1 MNNETDASSKS
12 QTINLMDLMVNVLSR
27 SALILFCLLLF
38 FYGATIA
45 GTVLKEPDICFLLAA
60 GRWTVEHGQ
69 IPQQDPFS
77 YTAHLLPAKYILEKW
92 LAEVI
97 FYGVWAGLGG
107 ACFLVLDTCCATLAF
122 VIIPY
127 RVLCLCGWRGL
138 PALLLVMLLA
148 LTSFAHL
155 AARPE
160 IFSFLF
166 LAIWFEVLVRMQK
179 RTADNTDIDWKSII
193 LLGFLM
199 CLWVNMHTL
208 FLFGMLLPGVYTACV
223 IGEKFFPELR
233 KQPFNFTGPILMV
246 VCILAS
252 LVNPWGFDLWT
263 YMPFVFGRFTETNN
277 EMQPLGLKNALTPAF
292 FPFYL
297 AVLIGLRVFF
307 LDAMKRPYKS
317 GDLFYRLLI
326 PLGIAGGF
334 KVVRSIPLSGWF
346 ILTALAGSVI
356 PAWQTKNKLLTAIDA
371 KIEETIKPFSWS
383 WTLVCLLISAMG
395 TVLITMAVP
404 PQAPQGS
411 AAFTPPLKAIQ
422 FIEEHP
428 PKGNLLNDPH
438 FGNVMEWQ
446 MQHNPPV
453 FIDSRY
459 NLFPYDLLQDY
470 WKIVQCADGWQD
482 LLKKYDIGWVF
493 LPPNLELP
501 KRLAQDPNWHLLY
514 SDKASVVYQRAI
526 PTEGSQHKDSSQ

>member
-1 MNNETDASSKS
+1 MNSESNASPPS
-12 QTINLMDLMVNVLSR
+12 QTVNLLDVMVSSLSR
-27 SALILFCLLLF
+27 LALILFCLLLF

-60 GRWTVEHGQ
+60 GRWIAQHGQ

-77 YTAHLLPAKYILEKW
+77 YTTQLLPAKYILEKW
-92 LAEVI
+92 LAELI
-97 FYGVWAGLGG
+97 FYGVWSGLGG
-107 ACFLVLDTCCATLAF
+107 AWFLILDTCLATLAF
-122 VIIPY
+122 VIMPY
-127 RVLCLCGWRGL
+127 RVLYLCGWRGL

-155 AARPE
+155 VARPE

-166 LAIWFEVLVRMQK
+166 LAIWFEVMVGMQK
-179 RTADNTDIDWKSII
+179 RTADNTNIDWRAIA
-193 LLGFLM
+193 LLGALM

-208 FLFGMLLPGVYTACV
+208 FLFGMLLPGVYTACLV
-223 IGEKFFPELR
+223 GERFFPELR
-233 KQPFNFTGPILMV
+233 KQPFNFTGPILLV
-246 VCILAS
+246 VCILGS

-277 EMQPLGLKNALTPAF
+277 EMQPLGVKNALTPAF
-292 FPFYL
+292 FPFYIM
-297 AVLIGLRVFF
+297 VLIGLRVLF
-307 LDAMKRPYKS
+307 LDVLKRPYKS
-317 GDLFYRLLI
+317 GDLFFRLLI

-334 KVVRSIPLSGWF
+334 KVVRSIPISGWF
-346 ILTALAGSVI
+346 ILTSLAGSVV
-356 PAWQTKNKLLTAIDA
+356 PDWQTKSKLLTAVDV
-371 KIEETIKPFSWS
+371 KIEERIKPFSRS
-383 WTLVCLLISAMG
+383 WTFSCLLISGMG
-395 TVLITMAVP
+395 ALLITMAVP
-404 PQAPQGS
+404 PEAPQGS
-411 AAFTPPLKAIQ
+411 AAFAPPLKAIQ

-428 PKGNLLNDPH
+428 PRGNLLNDPH
-438 FGNVMEWQ
+438 FGNVMMWQ

-470 WKIVQCADGWQD
+470 WKMVQCTNGWED

-501 KRLAQDPNWHLLY
+501 KRLANDRSWHVLYADP
-514 SDKASVVYQRAI
+514 SSVIYQR
-526 PTEGSQHKDSSQ
+526 ENLRQ